1 MAVDVAFVVVV
12 AAAVV
17 AAVVVDVAVAV
28 VAAAGHSKPSHGS
41 APARSS
47 ALMIKSRPTQA
58 AYVNSVPRCA
68 HGTRKAVVV
77 VLVSVVSAASLAG
90 EAFANEQLQ
99 LYVNW

>member
-1 MAVDVAFVVVV
+1 MAADVAFGVVV
-12 AAAVV
+12 AADVAFAVV
-17 AAVVVDVAVAV
+17 AVV

>member
-1 MAVDVAFVVVV
+1 MVADVDFGVV
-12 AAAVV
+12 AVV
-17 AAVVVDVAVAV
+17 AADVAFAV

-58 AYVNSVPRCA
+58 AYANSVPRCA